1 MTAAQRARF
10 FGDWWPRIAAM
21 RGVPPNDRG
30 ARHAFYAEAGLGAV
44 IDHKRG
50 FDLLKAHCLAVLDD
64 ANLGAQVLQQRQPT
78 RRRHWKID
86 ELLRCLALYPRQA
99 GGEPMGLAGAEAY
112 ALEIVR
118 DKFNRG
124 SVRQITAIE
133 DLDDKPRTRV
143 DSRGDLIELP
153 SQVQQ
158 LIMDLS
164 RNLNQFRN
172 AAGDTI
178 HQMKT
183 SAQVRCT
190 CAACRRQT
198 ARRVRAAAPEMAAAN
213 EPF

>member
-10 FGDWWPRIAAM
+10 FGDWWPRIAAL
-21 RGVPPNDRG
+21 RGVPPDDRC
-30 ARHAFYAEAGLGAV
+30 ARHAFYAEAGLGAH

-50 FDLLKAHCLAVLDD
+50 FDLLKARCLAVLED
-64 ANLGAQVLQQRQPT
+64 ANLGAQVRQQQQPA

-86 ELLRCLALYPRQA
+86 ELLRCLALYPRQS
-99 GGEPMGLAGAEAY
+99 GGGPMGLAGAEAY
-112 ALEIVR
+112 AREIIR

-133 DLDDKPRTRV
+133 DLDDKPRTRI

-183 SAQVRCT
+183 RARVRCT
-190 CAACRRQT
+190 CAACRPRERLRAT
-198 ARRVRAAAPEMAAAN
+198 AQAAA
-213 EPF
+213 